1 MPESIFKGSL
11 PNWLNYALTFTGI
24 TGLTGVILLYMYQCK
39 LIYPAS
45 YPEGSR
51 VEVEFI
57 NTVTQPKTL
66 TLNIKRWQCLL
77 ILACLT
83 LRKTLKQKTAST

>member
-1 MPESIFKGSL
+1 MPESFLKGHL
-11 PNWLNYALTFTGI
+11 PSWLTYAMTVTGL

-51 VEVEFI
+51 QEVSYLECALFYLI
-57 NTVTQPKTL
+57 YIDSLSLKKL
-66 TLNIKRWQCLL
+66 KRLQCPL
-77 ILACLT
+77 ILACSIP
-83 LRKTLKQKTAST
+83 KKI

>member
-1 MPESIFKGSL
+1 MPDSFLKGHL
-11 PNWLNYALTFTGI
+11 PSWLTYAMTVTGL

-51 VEVEFI
+51 QEVSWCA
-57 NTVTQPKTL
+57 NGML
-66 TLNIKRWQCLL
+66 LHIKCLFFFVNKGSCAL
-77 ILACLT
+77 
-83 LRKTLKQKTAST
+83 